1 MVNGIH
7 MSLIVKKGTACVLS
21 QNRFNSTPASMV
33 SNYATKQTSTQ
44 PISKDQAQK
53 AKAPATGTLKDS
65 LNERLKL
72 HRYIDD
78 LRSKFARDNCKN
90 K

>member
-1 MVNGIH
+1 MVNGIR
-7 MSLIVKKGTACVLS
+7 MSLIGKKGVAGLFS
-21 QNRFNSTPASMV
+21 QNRFKSTPASMV

-44 PISKDQAQK
+44 LPSKEQTNK
-53 AKAPATGTLKDS
+53 AKAPVTGTLKDS

-72 HRYIDD
+72 HRQIDD
-78 LRSKFARDNCKN
+78 LRSKFARHNCKN